1 MFLGKKSKGA
11 LGLTLAFALVF
22 SAVLAPACAAV
33 TQTEIDELQ
42 QRKEALEERI
52 LEQQEKVD
60 QLNESKALFIDR
72 KAALDAQIELNR
84 EEIQLISDQIQVYD
98 QLIQEKEQELS
109 EAMEAEQTQSS
120 QLRVRMRAMEEN
132 GALSYMAVLFEAESL
147 PDLLSRIADVMAIM
161 EYDRE
166 LEQTYQDAREDVEA
180 IKEDYEA
187 IQQEQEKV
195 KEELDRKEAQ
205 LAVQV
210 EAAYTMIANLDQLA
224 ENAQAEYAAIAAA
237 EEETA
242 AQLDE
247 LSRQLA
253 AQEAAAWWAAQQAA
267 QGSAGAAGTGTG
279 TGTSTATGTGTG
291 TGAGT
296 GTSGGTGA
304 SSGGSLIWPTDSTYI
319 TSDFGNRDA
328 PTAGASTNHQGLDI
342 GAAAGTPIYAAASG
356 TIELATSNSSYGN
369 YVMVN
374 HGSGTTTVYAHMES
388 MTVSSGQYVTQGQ
401 IIGYVGSTG
410 ITTGPHLH
418 YEVRVDGTRV
428 DPSQYY

>member
-1 MFLGKKSKGA
+1 MWRM
-11 LGLTLAFALVF
+11 LAFVLIF
-22 SAVLAPACAAV
+22 AVGLAPVCAAV
-33 TQTEIDELQ
+33 TQAEIDELQ
-42 QRKEALEERI
+42 ERKEALEARI
-52 LEQQEKVD
+52 LEQQETVD
-60 QLNESKALFIDR
+60 KLNESKALFIDR

-84 EEIQLISDQIQVYD
+84 EEIELINDQIQVYD
-98 QLIQEKEQELS
+98 ELIQDKEQELA
-109 EAMEAEQTQSS
+109 EAMEAEETQSR
-120 QLRVRMRAMEEN
+120 QLRIRMRAMEES
-132 GALSYMAVLFEAESL
+132 GSLSYVAVLFEAESL
-147 PDLLSRIADVMAIM
+147 SDLLSRIADVTAIM
-161 EYDRE
+161 EYDRQ
-166 LEQTYQDAREDVEA
+166 LEQAYQDTREDVAA

-187 IQQEQEKV
+187 IQLEQEKV

-224 ENAQAEYAAIAAA
+224 EDAQAEYAAIAAA

-267 QGSAGAAGTGTG
+267 QGSGTAGGGSGTVTGGSTGT
-279 TGTSTATGTGTG
+279 TG
-291 TGAGT
+291 
-296 GTSGGTGA
+296 GG
-304 SSGGSLIWPTDSTYI
+304 SSGTPVYSNGSLIWPTDSTYI
-319 TSDFGNRDA
+319 TSNFGNRDA

-356 TIELATSNSSYGN
+356 TIEVATSNNSYGN

-418 YEVRVDGTRV
+418 YEVRVDGSRV
-428 DPSQYY
+428 DPSQYYS